1 MKTTQKFRKVALYAL
16 FISLPVAMTACS
28 SSDSTPSSDSQSA
41 TRESS
46 EFNDADVMFAQMM
59 IPHHEQAI
67 EMSDIAL
74 DPTVGAGEAVL
85 ELARQIKDAQD
96 PEIAQMTALLQ
107 AWGQPLMMDSSMD
120 HSEMMSGMMSA
131 QQLTELAS
139 LTGVAFDNAWLLA
152 MIEHHE
158 GALEMAKDVQ
168 ANGKNSEIQDLAAV
182 IISGQEA
189 EIATMRNL
197 LA

>member
-1 MKTTQKFRKVALYAL
+1 
-16 FISLPVAMTACS
+16 
-28 SSDSTPSSDSQSA
+28 
-41 TRESS
+41 
-46 EFNDADVMFAQMM
+46 
-59 IPHHEQAI
+59 
-67 EMSDIAL
+67 
-74 DPTVGAGEAVL
+74 
-85 ELARQIKDAQD
+85 
-96 PEIAQMTALLQ
+96 
-107 AWGQPLMMDSSMD
+107 MMDSSMD

-168 ANGKNSEIQDLAAV
+168 ANSKNSEIQDLAAV